1 MDGINNLN
9 KNITIILITHRLSTV
24 KNCDKILLLEKG
36 KIINEG
42 TFEELIKLN
51 KNFQKNTNDL

>member
-24 KNCDKILLLEKG
+24 KNCDKIFLLEKG

>member
-51 KNFQKNTNDL
+51 KNFQKNTNNL

>member
-36 KIINEG
+36 KIINVG
-42 TFEELIKLN
+42 TFKELIKLN